1 MGDARLHG
9 GCSATC
15 VKLPLEAFVDP
26 DSSHRR
32 DFVKTAAAGVLLL
45 KPQTVFGSQANSA
58 VELGL
63 IGCGSRGNWI
73 GAFFPEFAG
82 ARIVALAD
90 VIRERLDATQ
100 FSFNVDAART
110 YYGPQAY
117 RELIESKVDAVAIET
132 PPYFHPEQA
141 RAAVEAGKHVRN
153 AMANSKDVV
162 VTGVSTGIGWGTTK
176 VLVSKGFR
184 VFGSVRKQAD
194 ADRLQREFGNGF
206 VPLMMDITDAD
217 AVHQAAQKVGSMIG
231 DRNLV
236 GLVNNAG
243 IVVSGP
249 LLYLRPSEYRRQL
262 DVNMISPLV
271 VIQAFAPLLGTDKKR
286 QGPAGRIVN
295 ISSTGAKVAIPL
307 LGAYSS
313 SKAGLEGM
321 SDALRRELMLFG
333 IDVVIIEPGTV
344 NTAMYDKGEKED
356 LSEFK
361 QTEYWEAVQNFQ
373 KFIVAEARTNGLSP
387 ERLGEAV
394 HVALST
400 AKPKARYAVVPQRF
414 KNWTLPRLL
423 PVRMLDA
430 QLAKLLGLTKPVAK
444 KPASANATL
453 SRVLTSTG
461 QTIDFLLTAKRA
473 RAAARRF
480 FQRGLANPGHSI
492 PRVINV
498 DKNRSYAAAVD
509 ELKKDGTIRRR
520 CKLRQCQYLNNVVE
534 QDHRNAKRRTWLAK
548 GYGSVATAWRTL
560 RGIEAMDMIRKGRV
574 RRAGKGDVVAQVKFI
589 NKLFGIAA

>member
-1 MGDARLHG
+1 
-9 GCSATC
+9 
-15 VKLPLEAFVDP
+15 
-26 DSSHRR
+26 
-32 DFVKTAAAGVLLL
+32 
-45 KPQTVFGSQANSA
+45 
-58 VELGL
+58 
-63 IGCGSRGNWI
+63 
-73 GAFFPEFAG
+73 
-82 ARIVALAD
+82 
-90 VIRERLDATQ
+90 
-100 FSFNVDAART
+100 
-110 YYGPQAY
+110 
-117 RELIESKVDAVAIET
+117 
-132 PPYFHPEQA
+132 
-141 RAAVEAGKHVRN
+141 
-153 AMANSKDVV
+153 MANSKDVV

-194 ADRLQREFGNGF
+194 ADRLQKEFGDGF

-262 DVNMISPLV
+262 EANMISPLV
-271 VIQAFAPLLGTDKKR
+271 VIQAFAPFLGTDKKR

-307 LGAYSS
+307 IGGYSS

-321 SDALRRELMLFG
+321 SDALRQELMLFG

-361 QTEYWEAVQNFQ
+361 PTEYWEAVQNFQ
-373 KFIVAEARTNGLSP
+373 KYIVTEARTNGLPP

-394 HVALST
+394 HVALTT

-423 PVRMLDA
+423 PTRMLDA
-430 QLAKLLGLTKPVAK
+430 YLAKQMKLTK
-444 KPASANATL
+444 
-453 SRVLTSTG
+453 R
-461 QTIDFLLTAKRA
+461 
-473 RAAARRF
+473 
-480 FQRGLANPGHSI
+480 
-492 PRVINV
+492 
-498 DKNRSYAAAVD
+498 
-509 ELKKDGTIRRR
+509 
-520 CKLRQCQYLNNVVE
+520 
-534 QDHRNAKRRTWLAK
+534 
-548 GYGSVATAWRTL
+548 
-560 RGIEAMDMIRKGRV
+560 
-574 RRAGKGDVVAQVKFI
+574 
-589 NKLFGIAA
+589 